1 MTKKPTYEE
10 LERLLEKR
18 TNDAAKTKEL
28 LKQRKE
34 EYKNSTMLME
44 YQRKL
49 SVSIGST
56 NNLMEGLRLGLQD
69 GIQMS
74 GMDCGGIY
82 LFDKKSGDLNLIVHQ
97 GLSKEFVQAVSHY
110 DKNSENSLHVKKGK
124 PTYTLHNNLD
134 VSMTPEEKREGIRA
148 FMSLPLIDEG
158 KVIGCLNLGSHS
170 AQDIPLPFRVA
181 IETIVVHIGNAIGRL
196 KARDELKESEE
207 HLRSLME
214 SATNFAVYRLVSD
227 ETNPHKLKIKFI
239 SPSAKKI
246 LGIAEP
252 MKFETWFENVHPDD
266 VERLIEAN
274 QLAFKTNRFNEE
286 YRAYHQDKGEWRWI
300 HGISTGGLNKKAWN
314 RHVNGILID
323 VTKRKRSEEA
333 LKLKDKEL
341 ESKTRDLEE
350 LNVALKVLLKKIEE
364 EKNELGDKVTK
375 NVKQLVLPYF
385 DKLKNSRVN
394 ERQAAYLEI
403 IQTNLDHILSSF
415 THNFSSI
422 YYNLTPQQIEIA
434 NLIKLGKTNKEIA
447 LIIGLSI
454 KTVEFHR
461 TNIRK
466 KLGLLSRRDNLRT
479 HLLTHD

>member
-1 MTKKPTYEE
+1 MRKKPTYEE
-10 LERLLEKR
+10 LEELLEKR
-18 TNDAAKTKEL
+18 TNEAAKTKAL
-28 LKQRKE
+28 LKQRIE
-34 EYKNSTMLME
+34 EYEHSTMLME

-56 NNLMEGLRLGLQD
+56 NDLLEGLRLSLQV

-82 LFDKKSGDLNLIVHQ
+82 LFNKKSGDLNLIVHQ
-97 GLSKEFVQAVSHY
+97 GLSKELVQAVSHY
-110 DKNSENSLHVKKGK
+110 GKNSDNSLHVKKGK
-124 PTYTLHNNLD
+124 PTYTLRKDLD
-134 VSMTPEEKREGIRA
+134 VPMTPEEQREGIRA
-148 FMSLPLIDEG
+148 FMSLPLLDDG
-158 KVIGCLNLGSHS
+158 KAIGCLNLASHS
-170 AQDIPLPFRVA
+170 AEDVPFHFRIA
-181 IETIVVHIGNAIGRL
+181 IETVVAQIGNAIGRL
-196 KARDELKESEE
+196 KDRDKLKESEE
-207 HLRSLME
+207 HFRSLME

-227 ETNPHKLKIKFI
+227 DTSPHKLKVKFI

-246 LGIAEP
+246 LGVSEP

-266 VERLIEAN
+266 MERLTEAN
-274 QLAFKTNRFNEE
+274 QRAFKTNRFNEE
-286 YRAYHQDKGEWRWI
+286 YRAYHKDKGEWRWI

-323 VTKRKRSEEA
+323 ITKRKLSEEA
-333 LKLKDKEL
+333 LILKDNEL
-341 ESKTRDLEE
+341 ESKTQDLEE
-350 LNVALKVLLKKIEE
+350 VNAALKVLLKKIEE

-375 NVKQLVLPYF
+375 NVKQLVMPYF

-415 THNFSSI
+415 AHKFSSL

>member
-10 LERLLEKR
+10 LEELLKKR
-18 TNDAAKTKEL
+18 TNEAAKTKEL
-28 LKQRKE
+28 LNQRIE
-34 EYKNSTMLME
+34 EYNNSTMLME

-56 NNLMEGLRLGLQD
+56 NDLKEGLRLGLQD

-82 LFDKKSGDLNLIVHQ
+82 ILDEESGDLNLIVHQ

-110 DKNSENSLHVKKGK
+110 DKDSDNSLHVKRGK
-124 PTYTLHNNLD
+124 QTYTMHNDLE
-134 VSMTPEEKREGIRA
+134 VSMTPQEQREGIQA
-148 FMSLPLIDEG
+148 FMSLPLLDDG
-158 KVIGCLNLGSHS
+158 KVIGCLNLASHS
-170 AQDIPLPFRVA
+170 AEDVPLPFRVA
-181 IETIVVHIGNAIGRL
+181 IETVVAHIGNAIGRL
-196 KARDELKESEE
+196 KARDRLKESEE

-227 ETNPHKLKIKFI
+227 ETNPHKLKVKFI
-239 SPSAKKI
+239 SPSARKI

-266 VERLIEAN
+266 AERLIEAN
-274 QLAFKTNRFNEE
+274 QRAFKTNRFNEE
-286 YRAYHQDKGEWRWI
+286 YRTYNKNKGEWRWI
-300 HGISTGGLNKKAWN
+300 HAISNGGVSKKAWN

-323 VTKRKRSEEA
+323 ITERKRSEEA
-333 LKLKDKEL
+333 LKIKDKEL

-350 LNVALKVLLKKIEE
+350 LNAALKVLLKKIEE

-375 NVKQLVLPYF
+375 NVKQLVMPYF
-385 DKLKNSRVN
+385 EKLNNGRVS

-415 THNFSSI
+415 AHNFSSL

-434 NLIKLGKTNKEIA
+434 NLIKLGKTNKQIA
-447 LIIGLSI
+447 SIIGLSI
-454 KTVEFHR
+454 KTVEFHK

-466 KLGLLSRRDNLRT
+466 KLGLISRRDNLRT
-479 HLLTHD
+479 HLLAHD